1 MNNNIYYQA
10 AKFYVWTYTTGGIDA
25 TECWRKSVKVE
36 KTSKSNEISG
46 QQFCGLRYFGFVG
59 SAFNCTCMGRF
70 DTSGTSKNDN
80 FPKVLVGH
88 GVKKYGIEIF

>member
-1 MNNNIYYQA
+1 MDHKLNNDIYYQD

-59 SAFNCTCMGRF
+59 SAF
-70 DTSGTSKNDN
+70 K
-80 FPKVLVGH
+80 
-88 GVKKYGIEIF
+88 